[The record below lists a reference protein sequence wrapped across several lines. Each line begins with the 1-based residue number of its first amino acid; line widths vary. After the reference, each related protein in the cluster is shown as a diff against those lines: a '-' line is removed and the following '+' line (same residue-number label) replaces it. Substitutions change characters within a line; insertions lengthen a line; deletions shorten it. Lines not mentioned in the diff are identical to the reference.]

1 MVFTNSPR
9 TVMVWTVAYRTCPA
23 PVRACMH
30 ACAQLSFMPL
40 SRVPPR
46 RCTPRTPRAHTGT
59 QREGAAITAHVGGG
73 RRGGPR
79 THQPP
84 RTGVNYVSR
93 EMSNCS
99 PYRKIYN
106 SSRCGKH
113 YVPSPTLRIPIRPD
127 PFPHGSPIRPL
138 PRAPP
143 LSHPLFQA
151 EGRSTIRWTSSQ
163 IAGGGSQA
171 LSLSLSFRSIPNYFR
186 GGGRGA
192 KSLLR
197 VSFKSCFCFRPFPFY
212 SWVVDIKAYTE
223 GLIVERGLKFR
234 SRVSRDIGRVYTRA
248 YTQGERNN
256 RGCGSG
262 TRSDL
267 AIFPPRPVS
276 NRQSGSALVH

>member
-1 MVFTNSPR
+1 
-9 TVMVWTVAYRTCPA
+9 MVWTVAYRTCPA

-84 RTGVNYVSR
+84 RTGVNYASR

-143 LSHPLFQA
+143 FSLSPPVPGRGTIHHSLDELSDCRRGFSSPLF
-151 EGRSTIRWTSSQ
+151 
-163 IAGGGSQA
+163 
-171 LSLSLSFRSIPNYFR
+171 LSFSLFDPFQIISGEEVVERSRSSAFR
-186 GGGRGA
+186 
-192 KSLLR
+192 LNR
-197 VSFKSCFCFRPFPFY
+197 VFVFVRFPFTRG
-212 SWVVDIKAYTE
+212 W
-223 GLIVERGLKFR
+223 LILKR
-234 SRVSRDIGRVYTRA
+234 TRK
-248 YTQGERNN
+248 G
-256 RGCGSG
+256 
-262 TRSDL
+262 
-267 AIFPPRPVS
+267 
-276 NRQSGSALVH
+276 

>member
-84 RTGVNYVSR
+84 RTGVNYASR

-143 LSHPLFQA
+143 PLSHPLFQA

-171 LSLSLSFRSIPNYFR
+171 LSLSLSLFDPFQIISGEEVVERSRSSAFRLN
-186 GGGRGA
+186 
-192 KSLLR
+192 R
-197 VSFKSCFCFRPFPFY
+197 VFVFVRFPFTRG
-212 SWVVDIKAYTE
+212 W
-223 GLIVERGLKFR
+223 LILKR
-234 SRVSRDIGRVYTRA
+234 TRK
-248 YTQGERNN
+248 G
-256 RGCGSG
+256 
-262 TRSDL
+262 
-267 AIFPPRPVS
+267 
-276 NRQSGSALVH
+276 